1 MKKNTNKLQRIME
14 VNKYELTDET
24 IEYLGHTL
32 HRIKA
37 LKDFGDIKKGDLG
50 GFIEKEANLSQN
62 KDCWV
67 GGNAKVFDNAWI
79 YNNAMV
85 FHNAQ
90 VFGFANVYDNA
101 KVYGNAHVF
110 DHACISGEAKV
121 CEEAKVCGKAC
132 VRNNAEVFDKA
143 KINGKAEV
151 FDKAQV
157 YGNAEVWQYA
167 KVYGNAHVFD
177 HAWISG
183 GAKVCGEAKVC
194 GYAVIVDNAEVKE
207 MSDYMVFQNN
217 WSSGRNFT
225 WTKSNDMWTVGCFYG
240 TGEELIEK
248 AYKDSEKSGKMYEET
263 VNYVKKINNLN
274 KKPKHER
281 RFCFRRNCKI
291 SKES

>member
-121 CEEAKVCGKAC
+121 CEEAKVCGKA
-132 VRNNAEVFDKA
+132 
-143 KINGKAEV
+143 
-151 FDKAQV
+151 
-157 YGNAEVWQYA
+157 
-167 KVYGNAHVFD
+167 
-177 HAWISG
+177 
-183 GAKVCGEAKVC
+183 
-194 GYAVIVDNAEVKE
+194 VIVDNAEVKE

-225 WTKSNDMWTVGCFYG
+225 WTKSNDMWIVGCFYG

-248 AYKDSEKSGKMYEET
+248 AYKDSEESGKNYEK
-263 VNYVKKINNLN
+263 YVKFVETFK
-274 KKPKHER
+274 
-281 RFCFRRNCKI
+281 
-291 SKES
+291 

>member
-1 MKKNTNKLQRIME
+1 MLAEKNR
-14 VNKYELTDET
+14 
-24 IEYLGHTL
+24 
-32 HRIKA
+32 
-37 LKDFGDIKKGDLG
+37 DIKKAYDLLQIISKDEKARMLYEAEQAEISDQLTRIKSAEKKG
-50 GFIEKEANLSQN
+50 KEEGIREGIREGIKEGIIRIAEKEANLSQN

-121 CEEAKVCGKAC
+121 CEEAKVCGKA
-132 VRNNAEVFDKA
+132 
-143 KINGKAEV
+143 
-151 FDKAQV
+151 
-157 YGNAEVWQYA
+157 
-167 KVYGNAHVFD
+167 
-177 HAWISG
+177 
-183 GAKVCGEAKVC
+183 
-194 GYAVIVDNAEVKE
+194 VIVDNAEVKE

-225 WTKSNDMWTVGCFYG
+225 WTKSNDMWIVGCFYG

-248 AYKDSEKSGKMYEET
+248 AYKDSEESGKNYEK
-263 VNYVKKINNLN
+263 YVKFVETFK
-274 KKPKHER
+274 
-281 RFCFRRNCKI
+281 
-291 SKES
+291 

>member
-1 MKKNTNKLQRIME
+1 ME
-14 VNKYELTDET
+14 NKYELTDET
-24 IEYLGHTL
+24 IEYLGHIL

-50 GFIEKEANLSQN
+50 GYIESERNLSYEG
-62 KDCWV
+62 DCWV

-101 KVYGNAHVF
+101 KVYGKAHVF
-110 DHACISGEAKV
+110 DHTCISGEAKV
-121 CEEAKVCGKAC
+121 CGGAC
-132 VRNNAEVFDKA
+132 VWGNA
-143 KINGKAEV
+143 KI
-151 FDKAQV
+151 
-157 YGNAEVWQYA
+157 YGNAEVYDDA
-167 KVYGNAHVFD
+167 KVYDKAQVYGNAHVFD

-207 MSDYMVFQNN
+207 MSDYMAFQNN
-217 WSSGRNFT
+217 WSSGRHFT
-225 WTKSNDMWTVGCFYG
+225 WTKSNDMWTVGCFCG

-248 AYKDSEKSGKMYEET
+248 AYKDSEESGKNYEK
-263 VNYVKKINNLN
+263 YVKFVETSIMTDN
-274 KKPKHER
+274 EV
-281 RFCFRRNCKI
+281 
-291 SKES
+291 